1 METDVA
7 RRYRQRRSG
16 LCLQKSKGLR
26 LAQQIHER
34 SSVMEVSGLRRGH
47 PWWRVDGQGYKE
59 ENIAGYGSSFL
70 LLMKIM
76 MLVIQSDFSVDEVQT
91 HEANN
96 FVDNSWPKMKVM
108 PIANVPVVMFMI
120 INC

>member
-1 METDVA
+1 MSLEGSLAILYRLTDKVT
-7 RRYRQRRSG
+7 
-16 LCLQKSKGLR
+16 
-26 LAQQIHER
+26 
-34 SSVMEVSGLRRGH
+34 
-47 PWWRVDGQGYKE
+47 KE

-70 LLMKIM
+70 LLKKIM

>member
-1 METDVA
+1 MVADVSNVMWGIGYNQTWEEKRA
-7 RRYRQRRSG
+7 VI
-16 LCLQKSKGLR
+16 R
-26 LAQQIHER
+26 LGR
-34 SSVMEVSGLRRGH
+34 FTM
-47 PWWRVDGQGYKE
+47 VDGQGYKE